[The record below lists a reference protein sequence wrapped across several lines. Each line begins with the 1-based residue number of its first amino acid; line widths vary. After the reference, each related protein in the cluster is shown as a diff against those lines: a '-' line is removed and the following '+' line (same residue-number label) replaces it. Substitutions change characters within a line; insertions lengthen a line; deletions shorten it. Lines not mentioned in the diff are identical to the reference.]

1 MTKEVIQQYLDELE
15 HHLLNQSEKKS
26 IELNSFWVSQFSDKA
41 AVYILWED
49 DEVVYAGETG
59 SLKGRMNDLLTTQ
72 NHTVRRNLGKAHFS
86 GHPNFEKAS
95 SSKSYPDEIEN
106 LLNELIAKHLTLSFI
121 LVDLGRMELKERIFA
136 KLEPKYSLKGKR
148 GTKKTYTK
156 AEKQQANKNAY
167 ERWTAEDDEKLEL
180 LFCEE
185 KTVKELMDIFARN
198 KGAIE
203 SRIKKLEL
211 MEKYN
216 R

>member
-1 MTKEVIQQYLDELE
+1 
-15 HHLLNQSEKKS
+15 
-26 IELNSFWVSQFSDKA
+26 
-41 AVYILWED
+41 
-49 DEVVYAGETG
+49 
-59 SLKGRMNDLLTTQ
+59 MNDLLTTQ
-72 NHTVRRNLGKAHFS
+72 NHIVRRNLGKAHFS
-86 GHPNFEKAS
+86 GHTNFENAS
-95 SSKSYPDEIEN
+95 SSKSYPDEIES

-148 GTKKTYTK
+148 GTKKTYSK

-180 LFCEE
+180 LFCEG
-185 KTVKELMDIFARN
+185 KTVKELTEIFGRN
-198 KGAIE
+198 DGAIR

-211 MEKYN
+211 REKYD